1 MSKKKG
7 LSVEEKRTRMMEI
20 FFETKD
26 VFQLKDLEKIAPK
39 EKGITTMSVKE
50 ILQSLVDDGMVD
62 TDRIG
67 TSNYFWA
74 FPSKALHAR
83 KRKLE
88 ALESQ
93 FAESSQKK
101 ERLQQSIEKSK
112 IGRQD
117 TAERAALIKELAALR
132 EKKEQLKAEIDTYQE
147 CDPDVVEEIRQA
159 NKVAKEAAN
168 RWTAPKVGSLSTES
182 PLQKRR
188 AQRLTAQCLL
198 QQDVSAEGPLLE
210 QIAERIPKLAVV
222 PLPVLSADTL
232 MTLQKTSRPS

>member
-26 VFQLKDLEKIAPK
+26 VFQLKDMEKIAPK
-39 EKGITTMSVKE
+39 EKGITAMSVKE

-83 KRKLE
+83 KHKLE
-88 ALESQ
+88 ALETQ
-93 FAESSQKK
+93 LAESSQKK

-117 TAERAALIKELAALR
+117 TAERATLIKELAALR
-132 EKKEQLKAEIDTYQE
+132 QKKEQLKAEIDTYKE

-159 NKVAKEAAN
+159 NTVAREAAN
-168 RWTAPKVGSLSTES
+168 RWTDNIFAIKSWA
-182 PLQKRR
+182 KRKFGF
-188 AQRLTAQCLL
+188 
-198 QQDVSAEGPLLE
+198 EE
-210 QIAERIPKLAVV
+210 NRIDKSFGIPE
-222 PLPVLSADTL
+222 DFDYID
-232 MTLQKTSRPS
+232 